1 MYQIKIRKN
10 EMKFTILV
18 ISVMFL
24 FTGCAVQSVDNTD
37 KPASEE
43 LVEPKEP
50 VEPIEP
56 AQGVMPEMPAVK
68 MPEIPGVKMAV
79 VPDVPAET
87 DSLIGNNISINQVV
101 KAACGQCQF
110 RMTEKSG
117 CDLAVEID
125 GKSYFVDGTTIHDHG
140 DAHADDGFC
149 VVIRNAN
156 VIGKIV
162 DGRFKSDSFT
172 LTK

>member
-1 MYQIKIRKN
+1 
-10 EMKFTILV
+10 MKFTILV

-24 FTGCAVQSVDNTD
+24 FTGCAVQSVDDTD

-50 VEPIEP
+50 VEPTEP
-56 AQGVMPEMPAVK
+56 VQGVVPEMPAVK

-79 VPDVPAET
+79 VPDVPAKT
-87 DSLIGNNISINQVV
+87 DSPKGNDTSINQVV

-140 DAHADDGFC
+140 DEHADDGFC
-149 VVIRNAN
+149 RAIRHAE
-156 VIGKIV
+156 VKGKII
-162 DGRFKSDSFT
+162 DGRFKAESFT
-172 LTK
+172 LVK

>member
-24 FTGCAVQSVDNTD
+24 STGCAVKSVDQTE
-37 KPASEE
+37 KT
-43 LVEPKEP
+43 EPEEP
-50 VEPIEP
+50 VEPVEP

-68 MPEIPGVKMAV
+68 IPEIPGVKMAV
-79 VPDVPAET
+79 IPDVPAKT
-87 DSLIGNNISINQVV
+87 DSPKGNNISINQVV
-101 KAACGQCQF
+101 EAACGQCQF
-110 RMTEKSG
+110 KMTEKSG
-117 CDLAVEID
+117 CDLAVKID

-149 VVIRNAN
+149 RAIRQ
-156 VIGKIV
+156 VEVKGEII
-162 DGRFKSDSFT
+162 DGRFKAESFT
-172 LTK
+172 LVK